1 MNARPPIIGAE
12 IPDVE
17 ALRLDPRLRADL
29 RRSRWTPVWGGLL
42 LAAVLWTAWLYGDR
56 LPFLTLEVAVASVTR
71 TFPSQVI
78 TLFTATGHVVPQTRA
93 QVASKATGR
102 ITALEVREGD
112 RVEAGQVI
120 ARLENAD
127 LEAARARAVANVV
140 VSEAQVS
147 AARALLA
154 ESRAR
159 LTEAEA
165 EARDAARVRRRAEQ
179 VAREPFIGEQERDA
193 AIARDEKATAA
204 QTRALAAIDTAAAQV
219 AIAQA
224 QVEAA
229 RAALR
234 EAEVAVEYTII
245 RAPFTGVVLERFAD
259 IGDVVAPFAATAS
272 AKGAVVTLADM
283 DTLEVEA
290 DVSEAS
296 LVRAKVGQPAEI
308 VFDALPDI
316 HLRGRVRQ
324 IVPTLDRGSATV
336 LVKVS
341 LVDSDPRV
349 LPEMSARVAFLAR
362 ELEFDEQQA
371 RLTVP
376 LDAVDERG
384 GERAVWRLTA
394 DARIERV
401 PLGDLP
407 VLGEW
412 QVVAEP
418 AGAESGGVGPVAGP
432 TGAAAGRSSS
442 AALGQGF
449 VEGDSV
455 LLDPPP
461 DLVPGQRIRAR
472 LDGDGDRD

>member
-1 MNARPPIIGAE
+1 M
-12 IPDVE
+12 
-17 ALRLDPRLRADL
+17 RLDPHQRADA
-29 RRSRWTPVWGGLL
+29 RRPARPRTALWVLL
-42 LAAVLWTAWLYGDR
+42 LAVILGLLWQYGGG
-56 LPFLTLEVAVASVTR
+56 LPFVAPALSVAEVTR

-78 TLFTATGHVVPQTRA
+78 TLFTATGYVVPQTRA

-102 ITALEVREGD
+102 ITSLEVREGD

-127 LEAARARAVANVV
+127 LEAARTRAAANVL

-147 AARALLA
+147 ASRALLA
-154 ESRAR
+154 EARAR

-165 EARDAARVRRRAEQ
+165 EARDAARVRKRAEQ
-179 VAREPFIGEQERDA
+179 VARERFIAEQERDA
-193 AIARDEKATAA
+193 AIARDEKAAA
-204 QTRALAAIDTAAAQV
+204 SVTRTRAAIDTAAAQV
-219 AIAQA
+219 AIAEA
-224 QVEAA
+224 QVQAA

-245 RAPFTGVVLERFAD
+245 RAPFTGVVLEKFAD

-283 DTLEVEA
+283 GTLEVEA
-290 DVSEAS
+290 DVSEVN
-296 LVRAKVGQPAEI
+296 LVRAQVGQPAEI
-308 VFDALPDI
+308 VFDALPDA

-324 IVPTLDRGSATV
+324 LVPTVDRGTATV

-362 ELEFDEQQA
+362 ELEFDEQEA

-376 LDAVDERG
+376 AAAVDERG

-394 DARIERV
+394 DDRIERV
-401 PLGDLP
+401 ALGDLP
-407 VLGEW
+407 LLGEW

-418 AGAESGGVGPVAGP
+418 VTRESLADASLSGQAGSSAGTPVAVAPGGSLAP
-432 TGAAAGRSSS
+432 
-442 AALGQGF
+442 
-449 VEGDSV
+449 GDRV
-455 LLDPPP
+455 LLEPPA
-461 DLVPGQRIRAR
+461 DLVPGQRIRVR
-472 LDGDGDRD
+472 PVGESGDGQ